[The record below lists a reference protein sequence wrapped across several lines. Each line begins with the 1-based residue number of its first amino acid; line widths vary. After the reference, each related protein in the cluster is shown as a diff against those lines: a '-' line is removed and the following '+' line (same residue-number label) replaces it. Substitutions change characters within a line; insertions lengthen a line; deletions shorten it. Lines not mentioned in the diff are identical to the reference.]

1 MLIVFIVFR
10 ILFHKRVVPEKHIMC
25 FQIKIV
31 PVPKGESPLEDGRTA
46 QGTPGAQSVGDAEAW
61 HL

>member
-1 MLIVFIVFR
+1 
-10 ILFHKRVVPEKHIMC
+10 MC

-31 PVPKGESPLEDGRTA
+31 PVPKGEAPLEDGRIA
-46 QGTPGAQSVGDAEAW
+46 QGTPGAQSAGDAEAW